1 MTLRNRVDT
10 TLRQCLE
17 SCSKDK
23 PPMKRVIHVKIHGA
37 KFTVISTP
45 KWTWTNVLNVAL
57 TFARHG
63 TKLILKLKMESFLWF
78 CLDDGSS
85 NYSWH
90 PYLGSLIPW
99 ILHIGITSILCNQ
112 LCLSFIGLLLCLSFW
127 NGILINPS
135 CYQGLWHKKTGRCD
149 KLGLYIY
156 KFLLIF

>member
-1 MTLRNRVDT
+1 MTEDGK
-10 TLRQCLE
+10 RQLLVTFWWRRLATFF
-17 SCSKDK
+17 K
-23 PPMKRVIHVKIHGA
+23 KRIIHVKIHGA

-57 TFARHG
+57 RW

-90 PYLGSLIPW
+90 PCLGSLIPC
-99 ILHIGITSILCNQ
+99 ILHIGITSILCNM
-112 LCLSFIGLLLCLSFW
+112 LCLFVKGLLLCLSFW
-127 NGILINPS
+127 NGILINPGY
-135 CYQGLWHKKTGRCD
+135 YQGLWHKKTRCCD